1 MNLQESIERIKE
13 VMGVNMI
20 NEQSL
25 MSPDENESFINF
37 LKDKDLKL
45 QTIVSPNPYQGG
57 DLKVELRANKPVPT
71 EFLDL
76 LRGVSESITVFTSDG
91 KKIAQVV
98 GSGTGDESY
107 EGGVSVG
114 TLDSTVETPTGFYRI
129 IKNGT
134 PFIEKLKSYPKGKE
148 NRVFVSVQSSPSANL
163 KVGNFYKSNPAILV
177 L

>member
-1 MNLQESIERIKE
+1 
-13 VMGVNMI
+13 MGQRLI
-20 NEQSL
+20 ITEDEKKFIRSLYEQSL
-25 MSPDENESFINF
+25 SSPEDNQDFVNF

-45 QTIVSPNPYQGG
+45 QTIVSPNPYTGG
-57 DLKVELRANKPVPT
+57 DLKVELRANKPVPS
-71 EFLDL
+71 EFLNT
-76 LRGVSESITVFTSDG
+76 LRSISESITVFTSDG
-91 KKIAQVV
+91 KKIAQIV

-129 IKNGT
+129 IKKDS

-148 NRVFVSVQSSPSANL
+148 NRVFVSVQSRLASNL
-163 KVGNFYKSNPAILV
+163 KVGYFYKSNPAILV

>member
-1 MNLQESIERIKE
+1 
-13 VMGVNMI
+13 MGQRLI
-20 NEQSL
+20 ITEDEKKFIRSLYEQSSL
-25 MSPDENESFINF
+25 SPEDNQGFVNF

-45 QTIVSPNPYQGG
+45 QTIVSPNPYTGG
-57 DLKVELRANKPVPT
+57 DLKVELRANKPVPS

-76 LRGVSESITVFTSDG
+76 LKGVSESITVFTSDG
-91 KKIAQVV
+91 KKIAQIV

-114 TLDSTVETPTGFYRI
+114 TLDSTVETPSGFYRI
-129 IKNGT
+129 IKKDT

-148 NRVFVSVQSSPSANL
+148 NRVFVSVQSRPAANL

>member
-1 MNLQESIERIKE
+1 
-13 VMGVNMI
+13 MGQRLI
-20 NEQSL
+20 ITEDEKKFIRSLYEQSL
-25 MSPDENESFINF
+25 SSPEDNQGFVNF

-45 QTIVSPNPYQGG
+45 QTIVSPNPYTGG
-57 DLKVELRANKPVPT
+57 DLKVELRANKPVPS

-91 KKIAQVV
+91 KKIAQIV

-129 IKNGT
+129 IKKDS

-148 NRVFVSVQSSPSANL
+148 NRVFVSVQSRPAANL